1 MLPLQE
7 LQSAEIGHRSCVVQ
21 PDPSVVLREH
31 ADIVTD
37 RIWGAP
43 DLVIEVLSP
52 RPRIG
57 TMEERLGWFPRYGV
71 RECWLVHLPG
81 SRIEVVTFR
90 DRARQSAMFEP
101 MESIRSQVLPGI
113 VLRPEGVR

>member
-1 MLPLQE
+1 MRI
-7 LQSAEIGHRSCVVQ
+7 SS
-21 PDPSVVLREH
+21 
-31 ADIVTD
+31 TD

-57 TMEERLGWFPRYGV
+57 TVEERLGWFATYGV

-81 SRIEVVTFR
+81 SRIEVVQFR
-90 DRARQSAMFEP
+90 DGAMISAMFEP
-101 MESIRSQVLPGI
+101 VQPIRSEVLPGI
-113 VLRPEGVR
+113 TLRPLDVLENRR